1 MNLERII
8 EEKKVLYPDLKLIDV
23 NKDLIIEQINKTK
36 RRSHLDIITNSYCCY
51 GVETCCWIDTISCW
65 YGSLKELKKFM
76 ISAVNKINGNIYYSF
91 KDGYHNYIL
100 IYFVDSGEMP
110 IEYEFNKYDAKEFN
124 ILRMDPKNLV
134 NFWDKDTFTKEDYYN
149 KYLRYRRSEDTII
162 IKEIL

>member
-1 MNLERII
+1 
-8 EEKKVLYPDLKLIDV
+8 
-23 NKDLIIEQINKTK
+23 
-36 RRSHLDIITNSYCCY
+36 
-51 GVETCCWIDTISCW
+51 
-65 YGSLKELKKFM
+65 
-76 ISAVNKINGNIYYSF
+76 
-91 KDGYHNYIL
+91 
-100 IYFVDSGEMP
+100 VDSGEMP